1 MAILNTISRIEP
13 GENTPERLLWRAVI
27 ARTIQEWLSG
37 SQRRHLEAEEYLF
50 TDSRQLSLV
59 CEMAAIDIGQLRLR
73 LTHFHGRALP
83 NYALAA

>member
-1 MAILNTISRIEP
+1 MTILNTISRVEA

-27 ARTIQEWLSG
+27 ARAIQEWLSG

-59 CEMAAIDIGQLRLR
+59 CEMAGMDVGQLRLR
-73 LTHFHGRALP
+73 LTYFHGHALS

>member
-1 MAILNTISRIEP
+1 MAILNTISRVEP

-27 ARTIQEWLSG
+27 ATAIQEWLSG

-59 CEMAAIDIGQLRLR
+59 CEMAGMDVGQLRSRLR
-73 LTHFHGRALP
+73 HFRGQALP